1 MTDEQIATLRQARFF
16 MELLV
21 EIADVD
27 PDDTTV
33 NINARSKDGETVRN
47 LQRINLADVMRDVDG
62 IIGEPFNR
70 EPFESIFE
78 QVR

>member
-16 MELLV
+16 LELLV
-21 EIADVD
+21 EIGDVE
-27 PDDTTV
+27 PDETTV

-47 LQRINLADVMRDVDG
+47 LQRINLGEVMRDLDR

-70 EPFESIFE
+70 EPFEEIFE